1 MKEQVIAAM
10 LTLSLALGFIYSIE
24 VLAQTNRTA
33 EKSCHEDLQKYCQN
47 TEAGDALKTDCD
59 CRDKVKLLVRNR

>member
-24 VLAQTNRTA
+24 VLAQTNRTT
-33 EKSCHEDLQKYCQN
+33 EKSCKEDSQKYCQGL
-47 TEAGDALKTDCD
+47 ESGELVGADCK
-59 CRDKVKLLVRNR
+59 CREKVNLP